1 MQHESV
7 ENKNWLFFS
16 LRSGSPSLCKIAF
29 FQKKHMN
36 WNCFKKLFC
45 KLYKFVLNCFGQF
58 QLKMYHLGYKITMT
72 RLKGMQ
78 CNKIPVGGVD
88 QICDIL
94 ISFFVF
100 FILNLGVNYILQV
113 PFNTCLN
120 PTFCVTRVLFIQI
133 IYFWCYARLYKL

>member
-1 MQHESV
+1 MDRTFVAFYRRLFCILILKLMTRKCKMTSM
-7 ENKNWLFFS
+7 NWLKTRIGCF
-16 LRSGSPSLCKIAF
+16 LACAKLPF
-29 FQKKHMN
+29 FQKKIEL
-36 WNCFKKLFC
+36 KLLQKTFSA

-78 CNKIPVGGVD
+78 CNKIPVGGVA

-100 FILNLGVNYILQV
+100 FILNLGVNL
-113 PFNTCLN
+113 FW
-120 PTFCVTRVLFIQI
+120 VLKSSSD
-133 IYFWCYARLYKL
+133 RK